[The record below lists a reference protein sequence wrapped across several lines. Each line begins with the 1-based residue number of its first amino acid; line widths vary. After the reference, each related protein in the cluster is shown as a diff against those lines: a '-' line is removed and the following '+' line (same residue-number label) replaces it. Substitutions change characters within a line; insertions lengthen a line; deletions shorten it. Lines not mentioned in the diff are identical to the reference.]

1 MIKNL
6 HRINESDK
14 ELVAGLKHEST
25 EFFSKKSCQKIK
37 VKKNVSI
44 NVFV

>member
-6 HRINESDK
+6 HRINESAK
-14 ELVAGLKHEST
+14 ELVAGLKHENF
-25 EFFSKKSCQKIK
+25 EFFSKKSYHKIK
-37 VKKNVSI
+37 AKKNVSI